1 MANSNTWSRLNAP
14 PPRLFTG
21 EKENNLVKQINTE
34 LEERVLG
41 QQILYYS
48 LDVERS
54 NYHLVYGEA
63 IEKTYMLPIHI
74 YCLVD
79 WEGSETVTD
88 QHGIDRTQTITV
100 HFHSRRLTE
109 DQNLYVQEGDIVL
122 YGSNYFEIVQL
133 NEPTEIFGQNQ
144 YKMEISAKCRKAR
157 EGFFPG

>member
-63 IEKTYMLPIHI
+63 IEKT
-74 YCLVD
+74 
-79 WEGSETVTD
+79 GVT
-88 QHGIDRTQTITV
+88 HGTISKHANNRV
-100 HFHSRRLTE
+100 K
-109 DQNLYVQEGDIVL
+109 QYVSDITWKYL
-122 YGSNYFEIVQL
+122 E
-133 NEPTEIFGQNQ
+133 
-144 YKMEISAKCRKAR
+144 
-157 EGFFPG
+157 